1 MEHTK
6 GYERTKAY
14 QAPKKSDPNLN
25 QTWLQSPSPRDPGQS
40 PSPQGPKIAKERW
53 GAVNELDSHTVRL
66 RCIQYSMRQYMVGPE
81 FLTQAT
87 PERLGE
93 RIEQAAIETFPMDQ
107 GEEQVEPVRHQG
119 TKTAAPGGAV
129 EIDAPTQF
137 NNSMRPKQI
146 DKAKQTQRNVKL
158 HEGVVVSLWHE
169 QGIGVRR
176 TSRKRIGIYGEGWL
190 DQEKGHRAGTQL
202 KMSVMRRRLPEGVSR
217 RSAAIKGI
225 VSRGKSKDICK
236 RPRGNKGSRRIGC
249 IEKSKAVE
257 GKERKADL
265 SQAAITQRKGAGP
278 ITCQKYK
285 AGWRRARGLGRNHE
299 VQGAG
304 T

>member
-14 QAPKKSDPNLN
+14 QEPKKSDPNLN

-93 RIEQAAIETFPMDQ
+93 RIEQAAIETFPVDQ

-119 TKTAAPGGAV
+119 TKTAATRRKD
-129 EIDAPTQF
+129 I
-137 NNSMRPKQI
+137 
-146 DKAKQTQRNVKL
+146 
-158 HEGVVVSLWHE
+158 E
-169 QGIGVRR
+169 QG
-176 TSRKRIGIYGEGWL
+176 L
-190 DQEKGHRAGTQL
+190 
-202 KMSVMRRRLPEGVSR
+202 
-217 RSAAIKGI
+217 
-225 VSRGKSKDICK
+225 
-236 RPRGNKGSRRIGC
+236 RGNKGSRRIGC
-249 IEKSKAVE
+249 IGKSKAVE

-285 AGWRRARGLGRNHE
+285 AGWRRAGGLGVNHE
-299 VQGAG
+299 LRSAAYSDIQADNFITAG
-304 T
+304 KSDILFTIEDVGNETFVIGLDPEQLGEGEDKYFWTQYSFCETEVHLDPAFDGEEQLLQQWEFTPWAQ